1 MWQRLERKFFFL
13 CLFVYLFFF
22 FAIRVSRFFLL
33 TFFVIR
39 TFFHPHFSIRIR
51 HPQVSG
57 PRFTDTPWT
66 EPRSVRSL
74 CTLEGRPC
82 SPIRWTK
89 LSLHPAPWGS
99 VYIPRTSGHMHK
111 QLSMPFLNGIES
123 EEVQRTSLKTILCDG
138 SFLYTIKIYNI
149 IK

>member
-1 MWQRLERKFFFL
+1 MGFHLMSLVFYKTFYDILEFFTHPDVSKWLLKILSAETCFL
-13 CLFVYLFFF
+13 DMPPLIFYCQCNQ
-22 FAIRVSRFFLL
+22 S
-33 TFFVIR
+33 T
-39 TFFHPHFSIRIR
+39 
-51 HPQVSG
+51 
-57 PRFTDTPWT
+57 WT

-99 VYIPRTSGHMHK
+99 VYSPRTSRHMHK

-123 EEVQRTSLKTILCDG
+123 EEVQRTSLKTTLCDG
-138 SFLYTIKIYNI
+138 SFLYTIKISLLYYI
-149 IK
+149 SL